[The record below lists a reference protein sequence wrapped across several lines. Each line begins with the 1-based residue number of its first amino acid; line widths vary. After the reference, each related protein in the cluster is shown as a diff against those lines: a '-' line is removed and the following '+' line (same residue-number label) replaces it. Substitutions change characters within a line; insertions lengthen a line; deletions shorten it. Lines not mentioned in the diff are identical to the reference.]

1 MFFKVFPVLNGTHL
15 QMWWK
20 RNSRCL
26 ENLHGMRR
34 NDSATDFPQSLS
46 LMKLV

>member
-1 MFFKVFPVLNGTHL
+1 MFFKVFQVRNGTHL

-20 RNSRCL
+20 QNSRCL
-26 ENLHGMRR
+26 ENLHEMRR
-34 NDSATDFPQSLS
+34 IDNAMDFPQSLS